1 MATTAQIFVNIF
13 VTQRSQISLRNPQS
27 RSAEILR
34 SRNWIRSWYL
44 ATYLQKKLHA
54 FSARGM
60 MYVFVLSIR
69 EILLP
74 RFFDVL
80 LLLQSMIEKKKLRFG
95 SLWSFLMPSF
105 WLLKALT
112 P

>member
-1 MATTAQIFVNIF
+1 MATTAQIFVNIL

-80 LLLQSMIEKKKLRFG
+80 LLLQSMIEKKNCGLVLYG
-95 SLWSFLMPSF
+95 VS
-105 WLLKALT
+105 
-112 P
+112 